1 MGKWLENWYCW
12 FLIRW
17 KEGNS
22 YFLYVPIF
30 LVGKILF
37 WKEALE
43 GKSMGKWLENWL
55 RLVVS
60 LGVAIIFWMAK
71 IDVLS
76 GPTQTWDEFQ
86 VFLGNFAFGPKV
98 CATSHAPAGARGLRR
113 ALSGNHLWYHGM
125 DDFRKFHVG
134 NCMELYIYI
143 LYIIYI
149 YIYIFSIIYIYVYY
163 ILCYLY
169 IYIYMIMFIERNPA
183 KSGWT
188 PGWGPPGWAAR
199 RGFCGCLGRCLAAD
213 LGGCRWRCGQDVPG
227 KQSLKQDR
235 RRKTYEK
242 TCHCLSN

>member
-71 IDVLS
+71 IDVLP

-149 YIYIFSIIYIYVYY
+149 YIYIFSIIYIC
-163 ILCYLY
+163 ILYFMLF
-169 IYIYMIMFIERNPA
+169 IYIYTWSFLSRGIRQNLDEHQDEVRLVGLRDVVFVDASAVALQPILEDVDED
-183 KSGWT
+183 
-188 PGWGPPGWAAR
+188 AAR
-199 RGFCGCLGRCLAAD
+199 MFL
-213 LGGCRWRCGQDVPG
+213 
-227 KQSLKQDR
+227 
-235 RRKTYEK
+235 E
-242 TCHCLSN
+242 SNP

>member
-71 IDVLS
+71 IDVLP

-169 IYIYMIMFIERNPA
+169 IYIHDHFYREE
-183 KSGWT
+183 SGKIWMNT
-188 PGWGPPGWAAR
+188 RMRSAWLGCATWFLWMPRPLPCSRSWRMSMKMRPGCSWKAI
-199 RGFCGCLGRCLAAD
+199 
-213 LGGCRWRCGQDVPG
+213 
-227 KQSLKQDR
+227 LK
-235 RRKTYEK
+235 TG
-242 TCHCLSN
+242 